1 MMKKGVLVLIVSF
14 LFLFLLTQ
22 TSCVS
27 VRNVRYLQDMDHDS
41 RVPLNNKFE
50 ALICPYD
57 ELTIMVRS
65 NDGDENAVRHFNMGD
80 LQDVARMQGLGYLVD
95 VNGNI
100 LFPVLGEIHAAG
112 LTRLQ
117 LQDTIK
123 TRLERSKYLDTP
135 LVDVRFKNFKIYFL
149 GGEGGKV
156 INVTNERCTFLEAL
170 ALSGGM
176 DIYTKRSKIGV
187 MREVNGSMVMRYLD
201 PRSSE
206 VFNDPFFLLQQNDI
220 IFTQRSKGVYHRENW
235 NTVLTTI
242 TSVTSLFTTYL
253 LLDNYFGWSRKNGAN
268 TGAN

>member
-1 MMKKGVLVLIVSF
+1 MKKSILWVVLPLMTF
-14 LFLFLLTQ
+14 AMMQ

-27 VRNVRYLQDMDHDS
+27 VRNVRYLQDMDHNS
-41 RVPLNNKFE
+41 RVPLNDKFE
-50 ALICPYD
+50 AEICPYD

-65 NDGDENAVRHFNMGD
+65 NDGNEEAVRPFNMGD
-80 LQDVARMQGLGYLVD
+80 LQDVTRKQNMGYLVD

-100 LFPVLGEIHAAG
+100 VFPMLGEIHAAG

-123 TRLERSKYLDTP
+123 MRLEKNRYLGDP

-149 GGEGGKV
+149 SGEGGKV

-187 MREVNGSMVMRYLD
+187 MREVNGNMVMRYLD

-220 IFTQRSKGVYHRENW
+220 IFTQKFKSVYHRDNW

-253 LLDNYFGWSRKNGAN
+253 LLDNYFGWSRKNNSN

>member
-1 MMKKGVLVLIVSF
+1 MSF
-14 LFLFLLTQ
+14 FAFLLSQ

-27 VRNVRYLQDMDHDS
+27 VRNVRYLQDMSHNS
-41 RVPLNNKFE
+41 RVPLNDKFE
-50 ALICPYD
+50 AKICPYD

-65 NDGDENAVRHFNMGD
+65 NDGDEDAVKSFNIGNI
-80 LQDVARMQGLGYLVD
+80 QNVNTMQGLGYLVD

-100 LFPVLGEIHAAG
+100 QLPVLGTIHAAG

-117 LQDTIK
+117 LQDTIRTK
-123 TRLERSKYLDTP
+123 LEKNQYLGNP

-149 GGEGGKV
+149 SGEGGKV

-176 DIYTKRSKIGV
+176 DIYTKRSKVGV
-187 MREVNGSMVMRYLD
+187 MREVNGKMVMRYLD

-220 IFTQRSKGVYHRENW
+220 IFTQKFRSVYHRDNW
-235 NTVLTTI
+235 NTVMTTI
-242 TSVTSLFTTYL
+242 TSVASLFTTYL
-253 LLDNYFGWSRKNGAN
+253 LLDNYFGWSKKNGAGVS
-268 TGAN
+268 GAGE